1 MERERYA
8 KLNEIE
14 RALHEDK
21 KCHEQSVMEFQDMTE
36 KLRKNLQIAAEL
48 ANQSQIA

>member
-21 KCHEQSVMEFQDMTE
+21 KCHEQSVIEF
-36 KLRKNLQIAAEL
+36 
-48 ANQSQIA
+48 